1 MENFTSTSIFSSGF
15 NETTSSI
22 SYENL
27 TTVPKPVL
35 NKYYPYLAA
44 ELGFSILCSVILI
57 LVYVI
62 IGEYKTLPGKNV
74 ICISLSLIVTYILL
88 IVDLLMRNRIPFNTC
103 FTIGVT
109 IQATFLATFFWTNVM
124 SYDIMRTMAS
134 VKPDTVRTSKFWKYS
149 AYAWFMTLICVLPA
163 IVIDLTDFV
172 PEEYRPKF
180 GVKKC
185 WLSGQL
191 AFLLYFNLPVG
202 LTLASNCI
210 FFVLT
215 ARTIVRV
222 RSATAILAANRHKKR
237 FRLCMK
243 LVLIMG
249 LVWITEFVPWLTGI
263 YYLYAIAGMLNCL
276 HGVYLFLI
284 FVCKRRILK
293 QVVTNLSC
301 RCSRA
306 TPSTIKK
313 KQSPSLDTITTT
325 VSNICSP

>member
-1 MENFTSTSIFSSGF
+1 MEYIITQTSMFSSEF
-15 NETTSSI
+15 IYNETNSKDSF
-22 SYENL
+22 ENL
-27 TTVPKPVL
+27 TTAPKPVL
-35 NKYYPYLAA
+35 SKYYPYLAT
-44 ELGFSILCSVILI
+44 ELGFSILCSTILI

-62 IGEYKTLPGKNV
+62 IGEHKTLPGKNV
-74 ICISLSLIVTYILL
+74 ICISMNLIVTYILL
-88 IVDLLMRNRIPFNTC
+88 TIDLLMRNRIPHSIC
-103 FTIGVT
+103 FIMGVT
-109 IQATFLATFFWTNVM
+109 VQVTFLATFFWTNVM

-134 VKPDTVRTSKFWKYS
+134 VKPETIGTSKFWKYS
-149 AYAWFMTLICVLPA
+149 AYAWLMTLICVLPA
-163 IVIDLTDFV
+163 VVIDLTEAV

-191 AFLLYFNLPVG
+191 SFLLYFNLPVG

-210 FFVLT
+210 FFALT

-293 QVVTNLSC
+293 QVAANLVCHSA
-301 RCSRA
+301 SG
-306 TPSTIKK
+306 TPPPIKK
-313 KQSPSLDTITTT
+313 KQSPSLDTITTN
-325 VSNICSP
+325 VSNI